1 MPHTEDLEPPVRAM
15 LDATNAADSQA
26 FLAAFADDATL
37 VDWGRTFAGKAEIAC
52 WNDNENIGVQN
63 RIEITG

>member
-1 MPHTEDLEPPVRAM
+1 VPHTEDLEPPVRAM

-26 FLAAFADDATL
+26 FLA
-37 VDWGRTFAGKAEIAC
+37 R